1 MKIRLDGLTLQ
12 LLALVILPFSVLL
25 VGVSLFSVRVHE
37 QAMRRLVAERDQR
50 AARAAAAALSEQL
63 HHREAAV
70 RNLSAR
76 LAEGALP
83 ATLLESAS
91 FLDADFDG
99 GMAVISSEGESIAS
113 SMPDADWET
122 RLRPNFLSEILA
134 AGYGFSAPIE
144 VDGEILMMAGAAAG
158 DSAVLGAFSVSSMM
172 HAATLT
178 SGSSAGWSAFLVDE
192 GGLLLEFVGD
202 VPPSDML
209 LEHAGVQAA
218 LRGEYGS
225 SFLPAGDRKEHV
237 AAFSPVSPVGWAL
250 VIEEPWEEVSSPLLD
265 ISLIAPLTLIPALL
279 LSIVAL
285 WFGARRVI
293 KPLRILEEQAA
304 AIAEGDFEA
313 IEEPLESIGEIQ
325 SLQAKIEWM
334 ARQMHQYQQALQR
347 YIGSITTAQEEE
359 RSRLARELHDE
370 TIQDLIAIDQR
381 VQLAGMDGETAPP
394 SDPES
399 LAELHDRL
407 QIAIQGLRRMIRG
420 LRPIYLEDL
429 GLVAALDMLARDVE
443 AEIGHPVDFAV
454 KGTVRRFDPQ
464 TELGIYRI
472 AQEALSNVGKHAS
485 SKRLDVRVSFAAR
498 SFTVRIDDDGIGFEG
513 PSNLRML
520 GASEHFGLLGMYE
533 RAELIGAELSI
544 QSNLGRGTSIQ
555 LELPLQAADE

>member
-225 SFLPAGDRKEHV
+225 S
-237 AAFSPVSPVGWAL
+237 SPVSPVGWAL

>member
-293 KPLRILEEQAA
+293 TPLRILEEQAA